1 MPPGPCQTASWARGK
16 KGWFTPKEEE
26 IIVNR
31 VIRDDPTKG
40 SMHNRQPVTP
50 KLLFKSLMDYDLWP
64 LYIVG
69 LLFQIPMTPPQQYL
83 TLSLR
88 GLGFD
93 TFQANLLA
101 IPWTVIH
108 SASPASHFIT
118 GIMLTVASCS
128 HVGTLLLRRDIPRTN
143 VPLPY
148 LTNLGHPL
156 SRISCRHR
164 HCTCKQVGCMG
175 HHYPA
180 P

>member
-16 KGWFTPKEEE
+16 KGWFTPREEE

-50 KLLFKSLMDYDLWP
+50 RLLLKSLMDYDLWP

-69 LLFQIPMTPPQQYL
+69 LLFQIPMSPPQQYL

-93 TFQANLLA
+93 TFQTNLLA
-101 IPWTVIH
+101 IPWTLLH
-108 SASPASHFIT
+108 SRFPSPVYSYKHANT
-118 GIMLTVASCS
+118 
-128 HVGTLLLRRDIPRTN
+128 
-143 VPLPY
+143 Y
-148 LTNLGHPL
+148 
-156 SRISCRHR
+156 
-164 HCTCKQVGCMG
+164 
-175 HHYPA
+175 
-180 P
+180 

>member
-16 KGWFTPKEEE
+16 KGWFTPREEE

-88 GLGFD
+88 SLGFD
-93 TFQANLLA
+93 TFQTNLLA
-101 IPWTVIH
+101 IPWTVLH
-108 SASPASHFIT
+108 SKFVTLNIAANMPTFASFP
-118 GIMLTVASCS
+118 
-128 HVGTLLLRRDIPRTN
+128 HVGSLLLRRDLPRINLPLSHFTN
-143 VPLPY
+143 M
-148 LTNLGHPL
+148 GHPL
-156 SRISCRHR
+156 PRLPCTNRHR
-164 HCTCKQVGCMG
+164 ACE
-175 HHYPA
+175 
-180 P
+180 